1 MVQSAKDVKIPK
13 NINMMIYGD
22 NTTGKTVC
30 ALTAPKPLLILDI
43 DNRPQTYAGVDGV
56 DYEIYADSGSTATA
70 YRNLNTTLR
79 TLSRDK
85 NLKYKTIVLD
95 STTGLLDIITDDL
108 LGLTGSG
115 SGAHEGLDL
124 KHWGTVDERYR
135 KMFGILRALD
145 CITIAI
151 SHEQM
156 FKDDLTGEITYATMH
171 VGKKIAKKAPGYFDE
186 IYRAFTEK
194 DRRTKEVSYLLQT
207 QRDRKYPARTSF
219 NLRDE
224 DGKIVPILDPVEP
237 QNIGK
242 ILEKIAWA
250 QENPKEAIKK
260 IKASRSS

>member
-1 MVQSAKDVKIPK
+1 MVQSAKDIVIPK

-30 ALTAPKPLLILDI
+30 ATTAPKPILMLDI
-43 DNRPQTYAGVDGV
+43 DNRPQTYAGMDGI
-56 DYEIYADSGSTATA
+56 DYEIFSDSGNTAKA
-70 YRNLNTTLR
+70 YRDLSNILR
-79 TLSRDK
+79 SLSREKD
-85 NLKYKTIVLD
+85 LKYKTIVVD
-95 STTGLLDIITDDL
+95 STTGLLDIMTDDL
-108 LGLTGSG
+108 LGLSGTG

-124 KHWGTVDERYR
+124 KHWGTIDERFR
-135 KMFGILRALD
+135 KLFGIMRALD
-145 CITIAI
+145 CLTIAI
-151 SHEQM
+151 SHEQL

-194 DRRTKEVSYLLQT
+194 DRRTKEVSYLLQV

-224 DGKIVPILDPVEP
+224 NGRMIPILDPVEP
-237 QNIGK
+237 QNITD

-250 QENPKEAIKK
+250 QENPEEALKK
-260 IKASRSS
+260 IKNNREL

>member
-1 MVQSAKDVKIPK
+1 VVQSAKDVIIPK

-30 ALTAPKPLLILDI
+30 ATTAPKPILLLDI
-43 DNRPQTYAGVDGV
+43 DNRPQTYAGMDGV
-56 DYEIYADSGSTATA
+56 DYEIFSDSGTTAKA
-70 YRNLNTTLR
+70 YRDLNNMLR
-79 TLSRDK
+79 SLSREKDLEY
-85 NLKYKTIVLD
+85 NTIVLD

-115 SGAHEGLDL
+115 TGAHEGLDL
-124 KHWGTVDERYR
+124 KHWGTVDERFR
-135 KMFGILRALD
+135 KLFGILRALD
-145 CITIAI
+145 CLTIAI
-151 SHEQM
+151 SHEQL

-186 IYRAFTEK
+186 IYRAYTEK
-194 DRRTKEVSYLLQT
+194 DRRTKEVNYLLQI

-224 DGKIVPILDPVEP
+224 DGSIIPILDPVEP
-237 QNIGK
+237 QNITA

-250 QENPKEAIKK
+250 QENPEEALKK
-260 IKASRSS
+260 IKKEREL

>member
-1 MVQSAKDVKIPK
+1 MVQSAKEVIIPK
-13 NINMMIYGD
+13 NINIMIYGD

-30 ALTAPKPLLILDI
+30 AMTAPKPLLILDI
-43 DNRPQTYAGVDGV
+43 DNRPQTYAGMEDVDF
-56 DYEIYADSGSTATA
+56 EIYSNSGSSATA
-70 YRNLNTTLR
+70 YRDLSSTLR

-135 KMFGILRALD
+135 KLFGILRALD

-156 FKDDLTGEITYATMH
+156 FKDELTGEITYATMH

-224 DGKIVPILDPVEP
+224 NGRTIPILDPVEP
-237 QNIGK
+237 QDIGK
-242 ILEKIAWA
+242 MLDKIEWA
-250 QENPKEAIKK
+250 QKNPEEAVKK
-260 IKASRSS
+260 IKKERDL